1 MKKTPV
7 FLHVLKA
14 LGFLFLAL
22 AIYGFV
28 LIVRGFGDFATH
40 DFMIGG
46 ILTTFGSFAA
56 ILCLLFGFAPQI
68 ARLHTKTALH
78 IHTENQADL
87 AALAT
92 TQAETTSEAIKTT
105 AKAVREGLTDD
116 ILYCKHCGG
125 KVDTDSKFCKH
136 CGGAL

>member
-1 MKKTPV
+1 MKKTPA

-28 LIVRGFGDFATH
+28 LTVRGFGDFTTH

-46 ILTTFGSFAA
+46 ILATFGSFAA
-56 ILCLLFGFAPQI
+56 ILCLLFGFSPLL

-87 AALAT
+87 AALAN
-92 TQAETTSEAIKTT
+92 AHAATTSEAVVTT
-105 AKAVREGLTDD
+105 AKAVREGLIGDT
-116 ILYCKHCGG
+116 IYCKHCGK